1 MNENQIQ
8 RSVIA
13 HLKARASPGVFAFHV
28 PNGGYR
34 KPVEAAILKGLGV
47 VSGTP
52 DIFAIK
58 AGHTFALELKTETG
72 KLSDNQHAVLARLK
86 ECGATCAVAFGLDA
100 ALRQLEAWDI
110 LKGKTT

>member
-1 MNENQIQ
+1 MNENDIK

-13 HLKARASPGVFAFHV
+13 HLKARSSPGVFAFHV
-28 PNGGYR
+28 PNGDYR

-52 DIFAIK
+52 DIFAIMG
-58 AGHTFALELKTETG
+58 GHCFALELKTETG

-86 ECGATCAVAFGLDA
+86 DCGATCAVAFGLDE
-100 ALRQLEAWDI
+100 ALRHLEDWGV
-110 LKGKTT
+110 LKGKAA

>member
-1 MNENQIQ
+1 MNENDIQ

-13 HLKARASPGVFAFHV
+13 HLKARPAPGVFAFHV

-58 AGHTFALELKTETG
+58 AGHCFALELKTETG

-86 ECGATCAVAFGLDA
+86 DCGATCAVAFGLDA
-100 ALRQLEAWDI
+100 ALRQLEAWGI
-110 LKGKTT
+110 LKGRTA